1 MIIKSVKKLHRFV
14 GRTVILRTDFNVP
27 IIKGKIQDDYRI
39 RAGLDTIKYL
49 SERGAK
55 VVVISHLGDPQGCS
69 VDLLSLRPVALR
81 LRRLLGS
88 PVNFC
93 SDTIGLKA
101 QAAIKR
107 LPAGGVLLL
116 ENLRFYPGE
125 YKNEKK
131 FARDLA
137 ELGDIY
143 INDAFSVSHRR
154 QASVDVI
161 KSYLPAY
168 AGLLLEKEVRALAKI
183 LKPKKPMIVI
193 LGGAKISTKAPLI
206 NRLYK
211 NSHKILIGGGLA
223 NNFFQQAGQEIGK
236 SLVDKDSGSVIHRLL
251 KNRDLASKLVL
262 PVDVV
267 VKRRGQA
274 RAIKPNQVRVN
285 DCILDVGP
293 NTINL
298 FSSYIKSA
306 KTILWN
312 GPLGKFEEKSFQF
325 GTLAVGSLVA
335 ARSSGLAYGVVGGGE
350 TVSALALTGL
360 SEYVDWVSTG
370 GGASLSYIGGE
381 VMPGLKEI
389 IKN

>member
-1 MIIKSVKKLHRFV
+1 MIIKSVKKFHRLA

-27 IIKGKIQDDYRI
+27 MVKGKIQDDYRI
-39 RAGLDTIKYL
+39 RASLDTIKYL

-55 VVVISHLGDPQGCS
+55 VVVISHLGDPQGRPVS
-69 VDLLSLRPVALR
+69 LLSLRPVALR

-88 PVNFC
+88 TVNFC
-93 SDTIGLKA
+93 SDTIGPKT

-131 FARDLA
+131 FAQNLA
-137 ELGDIY
+137 ELGEIY
-143 INDAFSVSHRR
+143 VNDAFSVSHRH
-154 QASVDVI
+154 QASIDAI
-161 KSYLPAY
+161 KSYAPAY
-168 AGLLLEKEVRALAKI
+168 AGLLLEKEIRALAKI
-183 LKPKKPMIVI
+183 LKPKQPMIVI
-193 LGGAKISTKAPLI
+193 LGGSKISTKAPLI
-206 NRLYK
+206 NHLYK
-211 NSHKILIGGGLA
+211 NSNKILIGGGLA
-223 NNFFQQAGQEIGK
+223 NSFFQQAGQEIGK
-236 SLVDKDSGSVIHRLL
+236 SLVDKDSRLVIRRLL
-251 KNRDLASKLVL
+251 KNRALASKLVL

-274 RAIKPNQVRVN
+274 RASQPDQVKTS
-285 DCILDVGP
+285 DYILDIGP

-312 GPLGKFEEKSFQF
+312 GPLGKFEEKSFRF

-370 GGASLSYIGGE
+370 GGASLAYIGQE
-381 VMPGLKEI
+381 AMPGLKGI